1 MADFPTDIPDEAL
14 NILTGVNSV
23 TSQPAKITGVTAKAR
38 ALLKAADSEPFTAAE
53 KAKVA
58 SVDQV
63 FTGPEKAKVAAIDQ
77 VFTGPEK
84 SKLATLDLNVL
95 QVVVPTGTINGVNA
109 AFTLPAAPA
118 GGVCVMINGQA
129 LTPGSD
135 YTISGTTLTYLAG
148 SIPIPGDNHLALFG
162 TTTGGA
168 GTTVA
173 VADEGTPLTAAVT
186 NLNFVGAGVTA
197 TAVGS
202 VVTVTI
208 PGGGGGG
215 SVSIQDEG
223 SQVSAAATTI
233 NFVGA
238 GVTAAGPGGT
248 VTVTIPRPAAAEITD
263 AGAAGIQVLQSATV
277 GDIQTLLG
285 ITGGSAGT
293 VITEVE
299 DFVGTGSLNLGLS
312 SAAANGGAVA
322 LDAANTIQDATS
334 YGVILC
340 TTGTTTI
347 GARSGYQQFGTA
359 RSLFFTAAMPFDYT
373 VSFRVAPVLLGSGA
387 DAANTT
393 LLVFG
398 LGNAGSSEGTY
409 GIYFRV
415 NNSGNFVAVVRRNS
429 VGPDET
435 TVDTG
440 IAATLSTYRELSI
453 RLKAGATRAEFYSG
467 STLLTSIGPTGAA
480 VTATLPPNMDCGL
493 RASLLGSSTA
503 IPALN
508 YAMRLDTIRTVRAYP
523 TQRFPN

>member
-1 MADFPTDIPDEAL
+1 MADFPNDISDEAL

-38 ALLKAADSEPFTAAE
+38 ALLKAADSEPFLNAE
-53 KAKVA
+53 KV
-58 SVDQV
+58 
-63 FTGPEKAKVAAIDQ
+63 
-77 VFTGPEK
+77 
-84 SKLATLDLNVL
+84 KLATLDLNVL

-208 PGGGGGG
+208 PGGGGG

-238 GVTAAGPGGT
+238 GVTAVGPAGT
-248 VTVTIPRPAAAEITD
+248 VTVTIPRPAAAQITD
-263 AGAAGIQVLQSATV
+263 AGAAGVQVLQSATV

-299 DFVGTGSLNLGLS
+299 DFVATGSLNLGLS

-322 LDAANTIQDATS
+322 LDASNTIQDATS

-398 LGNAGSSEGTY
+398 MGNTGSSEGTF

-508 YAMRLDTIRTVRAYP
+508 YAMRLDTIRTVRAYQ
-523 TQRFPN
+523 TQLFPN